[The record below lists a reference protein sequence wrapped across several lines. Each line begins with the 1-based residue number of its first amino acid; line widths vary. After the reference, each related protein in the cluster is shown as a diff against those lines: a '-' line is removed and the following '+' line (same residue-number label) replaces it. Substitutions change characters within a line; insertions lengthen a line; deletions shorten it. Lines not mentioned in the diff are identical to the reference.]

1 MISYFK
7 IRPSHRLGAFSR
19 NYVFPLKHTVV
30 LRLTKNMGSEAE
42 RRIGVVGGGDS
53 RRGRRG
59 GTEGER
65 EGEGRRGGEV
75 R

>member
-42 RRIGVVGGGDS
+42 RRIGVVGGGLEEGKE
-53 RRGRRG
+53 RRNGRREG
-59 GTEGER
+59 GG
-65 EGEGRRGGEV
+65 GEGGR
-75 R
+75 